1 MTIVEHGSF
10 LEGLHLVFDFDLLI
24 DLVIGIENESEKR
37 VVTSIVEIERVV
49 QLELVVLGA
58 LR

>member
-24 DLVIGIENESEKR
+24 DLVIVIENEKH
-37 VVTSIVEIERVV
+37 VVTSIVVIERVV
-49 QLELVVLGA
+49 QLELVVLGT

>member
-1 MTIVEHGSF
+1 MTIVGHESF
-10 LEGLHLVFDFDLLI
+10 LAGLHLVLDFDLLI
-24 DLVIGIENESEKR
+24 DLVIVIENEMH
-37 VVTSIVEIERVV
+37 VVTLIVEIERVV